1 MKGMKGLFAGTI
13 AAIMLV
19 SGSGVASAQTPA
31 APAAPAAQMVGR
43 HSVEGEVTR
52 VDAKKGWIHL
62 KTADGTMIM
71 HFPPADLQTVR
82 KGDRMTVSLA
92 LKDNGPAPK

>member
-1 MKGMKGLFAGTI
+1 MSGLSGMLAGAI
-13 AAIMLV
+13 AAAMLV
-19 SGSGVASAQTPA
+19 AGSGTALAQTPVQ
-31 APAAPAAQMVGR
+31 AQAGQMAGR

-71 HFPPADLQTVR
+71 HFPPTDLQAVK